1 MEPIARTML
10 NLETLQIF
18 DDSHDHVK
26 HMQDKIKYFEKVDK
40 DLINNRALNSHE
52 KLIYIIC
59 KSFENAPR
67 GCRISHKYL
76 MQRTGIKT
84 QPTLI
89 RCLDRLT
96 LFGMLA
102 RKQIENGTCHYVFDK
117 KTMQEYIQ
125 HNLNKRRRISL
136 SKNRHNRNLNTA
148 LSSPNV
154 INIGKVIK

>member
-1 MEPIARTML
+1 M
-10 NLETLQIF
+10 
-18 DDSHDHVK
+18 
-26 HMQDKIKYFEKVDK
+26 DKIKYFEKIDK

-102 RKQIENGTCHYVFDK
+102 RKQIDNGTCHYVFDK

>member
-1 MEPIARTML
+1 M
-10 NLETLQIF
+10 
-18 DDSHDHVK
+18 
-26 HMQDKIKYFEKVDK
+26 KYFEKIDK

-102 RKQIENGTCHYVFDK
+102 RKQIDNGTCHYVFDK

>member
-1 MEPIARTML
+1 M
-10 NLETLQIF
+10 
-18 DDSHDHVK
+18 
-26 HMQDKIKYFEKVDK
+26 KYFEKVDK

-52 KLIYIIC
+52 KLIYVIC

-102 RKQIENGTCHYVFDK
+102 RKQIDNGTCHYVFDK

>member
-1 MEPIARTML
+1 M
-10 NLETLQIF
+10 
-18 DDSHDHVK
+18 
-26 HMQDKIKYFEKVDK
+26 KYFEKIDK

-52 KLIYIIC
+52 KLIYVIC

>member
-1 MEPIARTML
+1 M
-10 NLETLQIF
+10 
-18 DDSHDHVK
+18 
-26 HMQDKIKYFEKVDK
+26 KYFEKIDK

-102 RKQIENGTCHYVFDK
+102 RKQIDNGTCHYVFDK

-136 SKNRHNRNLNTA
+136 SKNRHNRNLNSA

>member
-1 MEPIARTML
+1 L
-10 NLETLQIF
+10 
-18 DDSHDHVK
+18 
-26 HMQDKIKYFEKVDK
+26 KYFEKIDK
-40 DLINNRALNSHE
+40 DLLNNRALNSHE

-59 KSFENAPR
+59 KSFENAPNK
-67 GCRISHKYL
+67 CRISHKYL

-117 KTMQEYIQ
+117 PTMQEYIL
-125 HNLNKRRRISL
+125 HNTNKRKKISL
-136 SKNRHNRNLNTA
+136 SKNRHNRNLNAA

-154 INIGKVIK
+154 INMGKVIK

>member
-1 MEPIARTML
+1 M
-10 NLETLQIF
+10 
-18 DDSHDHVK
+18 
-26 HMQDKIKYFEKVDK
+26 KYFEKIDK

-76 MQRTGIKT
+76 MIRTGIKT
-84 QPTLI
+84 VPTLVAA
-89 RCLDRLT
+89 LDRLT

-117 KTMQEYIQ
+117 PTMQEYIL
-125 HNLNKRRRISL
+125 HNLNKRKKISL
-136 SKNRHNRNLNTA
+136 SKNKQQRDNSKAR
-148 LSSPNV
+148 SYPNV
-154 INIGKVIK
+154 INIKGVIK